1 MSLSSVKEGL
11 SSFFSTF
18 RTKDPVKRGIVESTT
33 LIDRMLKTLESSRRS
48 LESLI
53 EEYKRRARAPGQDS
67 EVSKIIEDEVRN
79 VFAYLSL
86 ITKTIHDLTRVK
98 YRLETLFYIEE
109 PLKAI
114 PEILVELKNIEPELE
129 KINPQLLAHIKM
141 LEQRVTSIL
150 AITSPTSISSIPT
163 HLLQQPSVE
172 TKSKTP
178 SQLIKPRS
186 QNTATLA
193 DKAVIESKVSVKQP
207 LKPIETRN
215 KSQSAEL
222 QVQEPTIEKQ
232 LVEQSSASL
241 PLHVIEQWILNELKV
256 TAGILD
262 LGIFEKKYGVSRG
275 KILEALASLEAKGLI
290 KIRRK

>member
-1 MSLSSVKEGL
+1 VKGGL

-18 RTKDPVKRGIVESTT
+18 RIKDPVKRGILDSTT

-48 LESLI
+48 LEALA
-53 EEYKRRARAPGQDS
+53 EEYKRRAKTPGQDS
-67 EVSKIIEDEVRN
+67 EVSRIIEDEVRN
-79 VFAYLSL
+79 IFAYLSL

-150 AITSPTSISSIPT
+150 AITSPSSVSSTPIYTPQPTSPEISERDTSRSNESKAYT
-163 HLLQQPSVE
+163 ASTVV
-172 TKSKTP
+172 SKTVKERAEIVKTYKSP
-178 SQLIKPRS
+178 V
-186 QNTATLA
+186 TLE
-193 DKAVIESKVSVKQP
+193 KSSNIEIQ
-207 LKPIETRN
+207 R
-215 KSQSAEL
+215 
-222 QVQEPTIEKQ
+222 EPTIEKQ
-232 LVEQSSASL
+232 HAGTPQANL
-241 PLHVIEQWILNELKV
+241 PLHIIEQWILGELKV

-262 LGIFEKKYGVSRG
+262 IGVFERKYGVPRER
-275 KILEALASLEAKGLI
+275 ILEALSSLEAKGLV